1 MKESAPEILKAAI
14 RRWIPLAVLL
24 VVVGACA
31 VNLQKQLAGPVY
43 SATARVFLSNADL
56 GAMLTDTQPA
66 YVDPRRALENAI
78 ALASSLELYERASD
92 KAGGRLPAGRELRD
106 IVSVQGSPESDVLS
120 LTSTADDPD
129 LAVEAATAVA
139 DEYVA
144 FRSDIAGARIRRAIA
159 QLQESLASS
168 PDNEAALRAELDR
181 LRLLETL
188 NSGDALVIENAVSAD
203 KISPRPVRDS
213 LFGAAIG
220 LVLSL
225 LIAGTREALN
235 TRVRSENDVEAALQ
249 RPVLASI
256 ATLPRSGGIV
266 TVGRHANRFG
276 DTYALLA
283 ANVMQLRGTG
293 RPTVLAVTSAVAGEG
308 KTTTAANL
316 AVALA
321 RRGDRVILADF
332 DLRKPAV
339 GGMFRIPSDSPGTV
353 ELVLERIGPD
363 AALWPLKLSQN
374 GSAPP
379 TEVVALR
386 PGDAEEGGA
395 GSGRIGLPLS
405 VLPAGAAGAGAHAAR
420 SARLAAVV
428 DTLTERADV
437 VVLDTPPA
445 LLTVEM
451 ADLAASVDLVLVV
464 ARQGKVTRRD
474 LVSLRRQLEA
484 WQTEIAG
491 AVLTGVPAGQDY
503 GTGYYSS

>member
-1 MKESAPEILKAAI
+1 MKESAPEVLKAAM
-14 RRWIPLAVLL
+14 RRWIPLAIVFVIL
-24 VVVGACA
+24 GACA
-31 VNLQKQLAGPVY
+31 VVLQKQLAGPVY

-66 YVDPRRALENAI
+66 YVDPRRALENALE
-78 ALASSLELYERASD
+78 LARSLELYEHASEH
-92 KAGGRLPAGRELRD
+92 AEGRLPSGRELRD
-106 IVSVQGSPESDVLS
+106 LVSVNGSPDSDVLS
-120 LTSTADDPD
+120 FTATTDDAD
-129 LAVEAATAVA
+129 LAVEAATALA

-144 FRSDIAGARIRRAIA
+144 FRSDIAGARIERAIV

-168 PDNEAALRAELDR
+168 PDNEAALRQELDR
-181 LRLLETL
+181 LRLLQTL
-188 NSGDALVIENAVSAD
+188 NSGDALVIENAQSAD
-203 KISPRPVRDS
+203 KISPQPVRDS

-225 LIAGTREALN
+225 LVAGTREALN
-235 TRVRSENDVEAALQ
+235 TRVRSEGDVEAALQ

-266 TVGRHANRFG
+266 TVGRHENRFG

-283 ANVMQLRGTG
+283 ANVMQLRGSE

-339 GGMFRIPSDSPGTV
+339 AGMFRIPNDSPGTI
-353 ELVLERIGPD
+353 ELVRERIGPD
-363 AALWPLKLSQN
+363 AALWPLELSPN

-379 TEVVALR
+379 TEVVALS
-386 PGDAEEGGA
+386 PGEARRDDA
-395 GSGRIGLPLS
+395 GSGGTALALS
-405 VLPAGAAGAGAHAAR
+405 VLPAGAADRGGQVAR

-428 DTLTERADV
+428 DELTERADV

-503 GTGYYSS
+503 GSGYYTN